1 MLPEQHA
8 AQVVEELP
16 GRRVHP
22 SLVAVFFLPKHF
34 VNVHYYGGFANTNR
48 AGYLKLCCRLLDV
61 ASPSQAEIF
70 EQDGKR
76 SIVGDRI
83 DRNDQSGNRVP
94 QKTNSNVFL

>member
-22 SLVAVFFLPKHF
+22 SLVAVYFLPKHF
-34 VNVHYYGGFANTNR
+34 VNVRYYGGFANTNR
-48 AGYLKLCCRLLDV
+48 AGYLKLCCRLLEV

-70 EQDGKR
+70 E
-76 SIVGDRI
+76 
-83 DRNDQSGNRVP
+83 
-94 QKTNSNVFL
+94 